1 VLPDDVTQPPAHE
14 LLLTVLGDYLLH
26 DDDGIWSSRLVALL
40 GDLGVRTPA
49 ARMALSRLHG
59 NRLVVRHQD
68 GRRTMY
74 QLAPRGRS
82 LIAEGRDEI
91 FGFGRQPTWDGH
103 WTLLTYSLTED
114 QRSLRHELRRRLRFL
129 GFTGAFTSTWIAVR
143 DRRRQL
149 ERLVRELG
157 VEEDSEIFVGVPS
170 NVERLGRMIRDRWN
184 VADLEPVYHRF
195 LDEYNSL
202 GSADLPSD
210 RKRFVVRTSMMQSF
224 RQFPV
229 MDPDL
234 PAELGGKSVLRD
246 QVVNLF
252 HDRWHELEKGA
263 TRHVHASTPAEPSFE
278 LRQ

>member
-1 VLPDDVTQPPAHE
+1 MLPDEQLQPPAHE

-26 DDDGIWSSRLVALL
+26 DGDGIWSSRLVALL
-40 GDLGVRTPA
+40 GDLGLSTPA

-59 NRLVVRHQD
+59 SRLIVRHQE

-74 QLAPRGRS
+74 RLAPRGRS

-91 FGFGRQPTWDGH
+91 FGFGRQPTWDGQ

-149 ERLVRELG
+149 ERLVNELG

-170 NVERLGRMIRDRWN
+170 NVERLGRMIRARWN
-184 VADLEPVYHRF
+184 VPELEPKYRQF
-195 LDEYNSL
+195 MDEYSPL
-202 GSADLPSD
+202 SDAELQSD
-210 RKRFVVRTSMMQSF
+210 RARFVVRTSMMQSF
-224 RQFPV
+224 RQFPLL
-229 MDPDL
+229 DPDL
-234 PAELGGKSVLRD
+234 PTELGGESVARD
-246 QVVNLF
+246 NVVDLF
-252 HDRWHELEKGA
+252 HERWYELEKGA
-263 TRHVHASTPAEPSFE
+263 TAHVRAED
-278 LRQ
+278 